1 MGPFWTPFWTPFW
14 PCLVGV
20 VGPWYPVCIGNAPM
34 WGPVVVL
41 VVAGGTL
48 WWHLASVEAGLPSEE
63 AQAEQSAAY
72 GCLLYQAR
80 RRACGQRE
88 PRESTRGA
96 DRPPRPAPPAQS
108 LQHLR
113 HPHGHL
119 RLPQGHPMAPNNT
132 PPQSTHRTGH
142 IGITVPQHQPTTT
155 DGVKYMH
162 KRGQE

>member
-41 VVAGGTL
+41 GGGR
-48 WWHLASVEAGLPSEE
+48 WHPVWHLASVEAGLPSEE

-119 RLPQGHPMAPNNT
+119 RLPHRVPY
-132 PPQSTHRTGH
+132 STQQHTTTEHHRTGH
-142 IGITVPQHQPTTT
+142 TRITVPHDQPTTT
-155 DGVKYMH
+155 DGVRTCTK
-162 KRGQE
+162 ED